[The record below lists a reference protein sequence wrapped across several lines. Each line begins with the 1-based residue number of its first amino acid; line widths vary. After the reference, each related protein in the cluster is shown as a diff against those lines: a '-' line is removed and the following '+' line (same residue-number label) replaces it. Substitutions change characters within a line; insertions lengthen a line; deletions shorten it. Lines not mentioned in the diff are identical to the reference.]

1 MSIFSFLR
9 WASYLAI
16 GILLAIAPST
26 SAMETMQPNSER
38 ALQPIEQ
45 PISRKVI
52 VTLGGLGLIGAE
64 LWWFLR
70 KPHQV
75 QQATKLTTGV
85 QTQTIIVDG
94 GYQPDQIVVQAGQP
108 VQLNFQRHDA
118 NSCLEEVLLPDFG
131 IQKQL
136 PLNQTTTIEFT
147 AKTPGEYAFTCGM
160 RMFRGT
166 IIAE

>member
-1 MSIFSFLR
+1 MSVFSFQR

-16 GILLAIAPST
+16 STLLTVAPRT
-26 SAMETMQPNSER
+26 SAMENMQPNPQR

-75 QQATKLTTGV
+75 QQAT
-85 QTQTIIVDG
+85 
-94 GYQPDQIVVQAGQP
+94 QIDNRDTNPNNHRGWRLPARSDRGASWAACKTKFPTAGCE
-108 VQLNFQRHDA
+108 QL
-118 NSCLEEVLLPDFG
+118 S
-131 IQKQL
+131 
-136 PLNQTTTIEFT
+136 
-147 AKTPGEYAFTCGM
+147 
-160 RMFRGT
+160 
-166 IIAE
+166 